1 MPRLNKLLT
10 GHDITDEVINRTAS
24 TSLKLDHDTML
35 ASSVVVRT
43 AAGGGGTLLTLT
55 TDYTLGN
62 EDTDLSTEVGGGAHV
77 YTTLAVVNGA
87 YHSTDLYV
95 TYKTVGDYASMESVM
110 QIAAPVGSGMEWYAA
125 TAPNGW
131 LLQQGQA
138 ISRTTYAELFGV
150 IGTVWGVGD
159 GSTTFNLPDRRESS
173 GYGAGTYSAVT
184 GTTHGAITAHDALA
198 LGAFGDDRGQGHK
211 HGAQYPDYATNQTFT
226 SGGASLVSQG
236 SGAGAGAF
244 AYTQISDGPNGT
256 PRTGATTRGKIIGVN
271 YIIKY

>member
-1 MPRLNKLLT
+1 MPRLNKLLA
-10 GHDITDEVINRTAS
+10 GHDITDEVINRTSS

-43 AAGGGGTLLTLT
+43 ASGGGGTLLTLT

-77 YTTLAVVNGA
+77 YKTLAVVNGA

-95 TYKTVGDYASMESVM
+95 TYKTVGDYASLETVM
-110 QIAAPVGSGMEWYAA
+110 QIAAPVGSGMEYYGA
-125 TAPNGW
+125 TAPDGW
-131 LLQQGQA
+131 LLCHGQA
-138 ISRTTYAELFGV
+138 ISRTTYAALFAK
-150 IGTVWGVGD
+150 IGTVWGVGN

-173 GYGAGTYSAVT
+173 GYGAGTYAAVA

-198 LGAFGDDRGQGHK
+198 LGAFGDDRKQGNSI
-211 HGAQYPDYATNQTFT
+211 GIVNN
-226 SGGASLVSQG
+226 SGGSSWAFLANNSSQTVSIQTAVNP
-236 SGAGAGAF
+236 SV
-244 AYTQISDGPNGT
+244 SDGTNGT
-256 PRTGATTRGKIIGVN
+256 PRTGTTTRGKIIGVN

>member
-10 GHDITDEVINRTAS
+10 GHQITDEVINRTSS

-87 YHSTDLYV
+87 YHSTNLYI
-95 TYKTVGDYASMESVM
+95 TYKTVGDYSSVGSVEQVAS
-110 QIAAPVGSGMEWYAA
+110 PVGSMIIFAGA
-125 TAPNGW
+125 TAPDGW
-131 LLQQGQA
+131 LLCQGQA
-138 ISRTTYAELFGV
+138 ISRTTYARLFAI
-150 IGTVWGVGD
+150 IGATWGVGN
-159 GSTTFNLPDRRESS
+159 GSTTFNLPDMREASP
-173 GYGAGTYSAVT
+173 YGAGTYAAVT
-184 GTTHGAITAHDALA
+184 GTTHGAIAAHDALA
-198 LGAFGDDRGQGHK
+198 LGAFGDDRFEDHA
-211 HGAQYPDYATNQTFT
+211 HTLTT
-226 SGGASLVSQG
+226 
-236 SGAGAGAF
+236 GAGGTSAQPSR
-244 AYTQISDGPNGT
+244 YISSDNTSSTLNTGNASSGRKGT
-256 PRTGATTRGKIIGVN
+256 TTRGKIIGVN

>member
-24 TSLKLDHDTML
+24 TSLKLDHDTIL
-35 ASSVVVRT
+35 GSSVVVRT

-95 TYKTVGDYASMESVM
+95 TYKTVGDYSSLESVM
-110 QIAAPVGSGMEWYAA
+110 QIAAPVGSGMEWYTE
-125 TAPNGW
+125 TAPDGW
-131 LLQQGQA
+131 LFQRGAA
-138 ISRTTYAELFGV
+138 ISRTTYTALFEV
-150 IGTVWGVGD
+150 IGTTFGIGD

-173 GYGAGTYSAVT
+173 PYGAGTYAAVT
-184 GTTHGAITAHDALA
+184 GTTHGAVADHDALA
-198 LGAFGDDRGQGHK
+198 LGAFADDRLEAHEHYIYYGSTGGTAYSAMTANARTTPVGDIVK
-211 HGAQYPDYATNQTFT
+211 SVT
-226 SGGASLVSQG
+226 SGS
-236 SGAGAGAF
+236 
-244 AYTQISDGPNGT
+244 
-256 PRTGATTRGKIIGVN
+256 RTGATTRGKIIGVN